1 MAFVSLPPGRESLIR
16 PQLRL
21 RSRIS
26 PWQNRSRADRFSQV
40 AFTGPRS
47 ALNTTMVLLIGNYPL
62 DRQQSMQRFGT
73 MMLQGLNNFGIATK
87 LIVPRARFGKFR
99 GAGSFVA
106 KWLGYID
113 KFVLFP
119 RQLQAALA
127 KEKPSVVHICD
138 HSNAMYEGWI
148 EHVPVVVT
156 CHDLLAVRGALG
168 EETNCPASI
177 TGKFLQRWILRGL
190 RRADEVVCDS
200 QATEADARRLL
211 FSGEASPKIEMVRLG
226 LNYPFRKLPAA
237 EISAHL
243 ARIPT
248 LDQEIPF
255 VLHVG
260 SNLRRKNRDGAL
272 RIFALC
278 KDKWKA
284 RLVFVGD
291 ALTPELLSLA
301 ESLGISGRITQ
312 VPDAS
317 DELLEALYNRAVA
330 LLYPSRFEG
339 FGWPVIEAKACGC
352 PVVCSNSGPLPE
364 AAGDAGLFHDA
375 DDEAGFAADLLRLS
389 DPGQRAIWSEKSLRN
404 AERFSTSRMVSQY
417 IDIYRNLG
425 TQL

>member
-1 MAFVSLPPGRESLIR
+1 
-16 PQLRL
+16 
-21 RSRIS
+21 
-26 PWQNRSRADRFSQV
+26 
-40 AFTGPRS
+40 
-47 ALNTTMVLLIGNYPL
+47 MVLLIGNYSL

-73 MMLQGLNNFGIATK
+73 MMLQGLTNSGVPAELIAAQPF
-87 LIVPRARFGKFR
+87 LGKFR
-99 GAGSFVA
+99 GAGSLVA

-119 RQLQAALA
+119 RKLRATLA
-127 KEKPSVVHICD
+127 TEKPSVVHICD
-138 HSNAMYEGWI
+138 HSNAMYVGWI
-148 EHVPVVVT
+148 KGAPVVIT

-177 TGKFLQRWILRGL
+177 TGKFLQKWILRGL
-190 RRADEVVCDS
+190 RGADEVVCDS
-200 QATEADARRLL
+200 QATEVDARRLL
-211 FSGEASPKIEMVRLG
+211 FSGQASPKIEMVRLG
-226 LNYPFRKLPAA
+226 LNYPFRKLPEA

-248 LDQEIPF
+248 LDQDIPF

-291 ALTPELLSLA
+291 ALTPELNSLA
-301 ESLGISGRITQ
+301 ESLGILDRVTQ

-317 DELLEALYNRAVA
+317 DQLLEALYNRALA

-339 FGWPVIEAKACGC
+339 FGWPVIEAQACGC
-352 PVVCSNSGPLPE
+352 PVVCSNAGPLPE
-364 AAGDAGLFHDA
+364 AAGDAGLFHDP
-375 DDEAGFAADLLRLS
+375 DDEASFAADLLRLR
-389 DPGQRAIWSEKSLRN
+389 DPAQRVIWSEKSLRN

-425 TQL
+425 AQL

>member
-1 MAFVSLPPGRESLIR
+1 
-16 PQLRL
+16 
-21 RSRIS
+21 
-26 PWQNRSRADRFSQV
+26 
-40 AFTGPRS
+40 
-47 ALNTTMVLLIGNYPL
+47 MVLLIGNYSL

-73 MMLQGLNNFGIATK
+73 MMLQGLTNSGVPAELIAPQPF
-87 LIVPRARFGKFR
+87 LGKFR

-119 RQLQAALA
+119 RKLRATLA
-127 KEKPSVVHICD
+127 TEKPSVVHICD
-138 HSNAMYEGWI
+138 HSNAMYGGWI
-148 EHVPVVVT
+148 KGTPVVVT

-177 TGKFLQRWILRGL
+177 TGKFLQKWILRGL

-200 QATEADARRLL
+200 QATEVDARRLL

-226 LNYPFRKLPAA
+226 LNYPFRKLREA

-291 ALTPELLSLA
+291 ALTPELNSLA
-301 ESLGISGRITQ
+301 ESLGILDRVTQ

-317 DELLEALYNRAVA
+317 DQLLEALYNRALA

-339 FGWPVIEAKACGC
+339 FGWPVIEAQACGC
-352 PVVCSNSGPLPE
+352 PVVCSNAGPLPE
-364 AAGDAGLFHDA
+364 AAGDAGLFHDP
-375 DDEAGFAADLLRLS
+375 DDEASFAADLLRLR
-389 DPGQRAIWSEKSLRN
+389 DPAQRVIWSEKSLRN

-417 IDIYRNLG
+417 IDIYRSLG
-425 TQL
+425 AQL

>member
-1 MAFVSLPPGRESLIR
+1 
-16 PQLRL
+16 
-21 RSRIS
+21 
-26 PWQNRSRADRFSQV
+26 
-40 AFTGPRS
+40 
-47 ALNTTMVLLIGNYPL
+47 MVLLIGNYPP
-62 DRQQSMQRFGT
+62 DRQQSMRRFGT
-73 MMLQGLNNFGIATK
+73 MMLQGLNNSGIAAK
-87 LIVPRARFGKFR
+87 LIAPQARFGKFR
-99 GAGSFVA
+99 GAGRFVA

-119 RQLQAALA
+119 RQLQTALA

-138 HSNAMYEGWI
+138 HSNAMYDGWI

-168 EETNCPASI
+168 EETNCPASP
-177 TGKFLQRWILRGL
+177 TGKILQRWILRGL
-190 RRADEVVCDS
+190 RRASEVVCDS
-200 QATEADARRLL
+200 QATEADARRLV
-211 FSGEASPKIEMVRLG
+211 SRGGASPKVELVRLG
-226 LNYPFRKLPAA
+226 LNYPFRKLSEA
-237 EISAHL
+237 EVSARL
-243 ARIPT
+243 SGIPGFNPD
-248 LDQEIPF
+248 LPF

-272 RIFALC
+272 RIFARC
-278 KDKWKA
+278 KEKWNA
-284 RLVFVGD
+284 RLVFAGD
-291 ALTPELLSLA
+291 ALTQELLSLA
-301 ESLGISGRITQ
+301 DRLGISGRVMQ
-312 VPDAS
+312 VPNAS
-317 DELLEALYNRAVA
+317 DELLEALYNRAFA

-339 FGWPVIEAKACGC
+339 FGWPVIEAQACGC

-425 TQL
+425 AQL

>member
-1 MAFVSLPPGRESLIR
+1 
-16 PQLRL
+16 
-21 RSRIS
+21 
-26 PWQNRSRADRFSQV
+26 
-40 AFTGPRS
+40 
-47 ALNTTMVLLIGNYPL
+47 MVLLIGNYSL

-73 MMLQGLNNFGIATK
+73 MMLQGLTNSGVPAELIAPQPF
-87 LIVPRARFGKFR
+87 LGKFR

-119 RQLQAALA
+119 RKLRATLA
-127 KEKPSVVHICD
+127 TEKPSVVHICD
-138 HSNAMYEGWI
+138 HSNAMYGGWI
-148 EHVPVVVT
+148 KGTPVVVT

-177 TGKFLQRWILRGL
+177 TGKFLQKWILRGL

-200 QATEADARRLL
+200 QATEVDARRLL

-226 LNYPFRKLPAA
+226 LNYPFRKLPEA

-291 ALTPELLSLA
+291 ALTPELNSLA
-301 ESLGISGRITQ
+301 ESLGILDRVTQ

-317 DELLEALYNRAVA
+317 DQLLEALYNRALA

-339 FGWPVIEAKACGC
+339 FGWPVIEAQACGC
-352 PVVCSNSGPLPE
+352 PVVCSNAGPLPE
-364 AAGDAGLFHDA
+364 AAGDAGLFHDP
-375 DDEAGFAADLLRLS
+375 DDEASFAADLLRLR
-389 DPGQRAIWSEKSLRN
+389 DPAQRVIWSEKSLRN

-417 IDIYRNLG
+417 IDIYRSLG
-425 TQL
+425 AQL

>member
-1 MAFVSLPPGRESLIR
+1 
-16 PQLRL
+16 
-21 RSRIS
+21 
-26 PWQNRSRADRFSQV
+26 
-40 AFTGPRS
+40 
-47 ALNTTMVLLIGNYPL
+47 MVLLIGNYSL

-73 MMLQGLNNFGIATK
+73 MMLQGLTNSGVPAELIAPQPF
-87 LIVPRARFGKFR
+87 LGKFR

-119 RQLQAALA
+119 RKLRATLA
-127 KEKPSVVHICD
+127 TEKPSVVHICD
-138 HSNAMYEGWI
+138 HSNAMYGGWI
-148 EHVPVVVT
+148 KGTPVVVT

-177 TGKFLQRWILRGL
+177 TGKFLQKWILRGL

-200 QATEADARRLL
+200 QATEVDARRLL

-226 LNYPFRKLPAA
+226 LNYPFRKLPEA

-291 ALTPELLSLA
+291 ALTPELNSLA
-301 ESLGISGRITQ
+301 ESLGILDRVTQ
-312 VPDAS
+312 VPNAS
-317 DELLEALYNRAVA
+317 DQLLEALYNRALA

-339 FGWPVIEAKACGC
+339 FGWPVIEAQACGC
-352 PVVCSNSGPLPE
+352 PVVCSNAGPLPE
-364 AAGDAGLFHDA
+364 AAGEAGLFHDP
-375 DDEAGFAADLLRLS
+375 DDEASFAADLLRLR
-389 DPGQRAIWSEKSLRN
+389 DPAQRVIWSEKSLRN

-417 IDIYRNLG
+417 IDIYRSLG
-425 TQL
+425 AQL

>member
-1 MAFVSLPPGRESLIR
+1 
-16 PQLRL
+16 
-21 RSRIS
+21 
-26 PWQNRSRADRFSQV
+26 
-40 AFTGPRS
+40 
-47 ALNTTMVLLIGNYPL
+47 MVLLIGNYPP
-62 DRQQSMQRFGT
+62 DRQQSMRRFGT
-73 MMLQGLNNFGIATK
+73 MMLQGLNNSGIAAK
-87 LIVPRARFGKFR
+87 LIAPQARFGKFR
-99 GAGSFVA
+99 GAGRFVA

-119 RQLQAALA
+119 RQLQTALA

-138 HSNAMYEGWI
+138 HSNAMYDGWI

-168 EETNCPASI
+168 EETNCPASP
-177 TGKFLQRWILRGL
+177 TGKILQRWILRGL
-190 RRADEVVCDS
+190 RRASEVVCDS
-200 QATEADARRLL
+200 QATEADARRLV
-211 FSGEASPKIEMVRLG
+211 SRGGASPKVELVRLG
-226 LNYPFRKLPAA
+226 LNYPFRKLSEA
-237 EISAHL
+237 EVSARLSGIPGFNPHL
-243 ARIPT
+243 
-248 LDQEIPF
+248 PF

-272 RIFALC
+272 RIFARC
-278 KDKWKA
+278 KEKWNA
-284 RLVFVGD
+284 RLVFAGD
-291 ALTPELLSLA
+291 ALTQELLSLA
-301 ESLGISGRITQ
+301 DRLGISDRVMQ
-312 VPDAS
+312 VPNAS
-317 DELLEALYNRAVA
+317 DELLEALYNRAFA

-339 FGWPVIEAKACGC
+339 FGWPVIEAQACGC

>member
-1 MAFVSLPPGRESLIR
+1 
-16 PQLRL
+16 
-21 RSRIS
+21 
-26 PWQNRSRADRFSQV
+26 
-40 AFTGPRS
+40 
-47 ALNTTMVLLIGNYPL
+47 MVLLIGNYPP
-62 DRQQSMQRFGT
+62 DRQQSMRRFGT
-73 MMLQGLNNFGIATK
+73 MMLQGLNNSGIAAK
-87 LIVPRARFGKFR
+87 LIAPQARFGKFR
-99 GAGSFVA
+99 GAGRFVA

-119 RQLQAALA
+119 RQLQTALA

-138 HSNAMYEGWI
+138 HSNAMYDGWI

-168 EETNCPASI
+168 EETNCPASP
-177 TGKFLQRWILRGL
+177 TGKILQRWILRGL
-190 RRADEVVCDS
+190 RRASEVVCDS
-200 QATEADARRLL
+200 QATEADARRLV
-211 FSGEASPKIEMVRLG
+211 SRGGASPKVELVRLG
-226 LNYPFRKLPAA
+226 LNYPFRKLSEA
-237 EISAHL
+237 EVSARL
-243 ARIPT
+243 SGIPGFNPD
-248 LDQEIPF
+248 LPF

-272 RIFALC
+272 RIFARC
-278 KDKWKA
+278 KKKWNA
-284 RLVFVGD
+284 RLVFAGD
-291 ALTPELLSLA
+291 ALTQELLSLA
-301 ESLGISGRITQ
+301 DRLGISDRVMQ
-312 VPDAS
+312 VPNAS

-339 FGWPVIEAKACGC
+339 FGWPVIEAQACGC